1 MVTIRFLD
9 RFKLYEDQSGVMS
22 YAERLVRKIVN
33 ILERNYCTHLDCNS
47 LGKETRVQEDSV
59 IVSMTTF
66 PARIGYVHLQSNPS

>member
-47 LGKETRVQEDSV
+47 LV
-59 IVSMTTF
+59 
-66 PARIGYVHLQSNPS
+66 Y